1 VLQWLSFIGLFFSKC
16 NLHSPILN
24 FNSIGKEALKGLEH
38 YLPAPLTAP
47 KKITT
52 RPVTFNLLAAAV
64 ELKNS
69 FRAQA
74 FHLPADRL
82 KLFYVRIPKSG
93 STSIAS
99 EMLKLILPELKDKN
113 LTPTQVNFLTD
124 AWINP
129 DIHSLKSFTGF
140 TVVRHPLERLA
151 SVYRDIFDPYDN
163 KPFLYQN
170 YLGGI
175 LHKNLSFDDFV
186 LRISRIPD
194 RLKDQH
200 FRPQY
205 LFLEPYQR
213 ITCPF
218 RILKLEHSDEIAAFM
233 QTYGMGFPHLHKS
246 RPYNPADYYSEKSL
260 WLAQKVYT
268 KDFKLFGYEQK
279 LPR

>member
-1 VLQWLSFIGLFFSKC
+1 VLHWLSFIGLFLSKS
-16 NLHSPILN
+16 NLHSPIHH
-24 FNSIGKEALKGLEH
+24 FNISRNEALKGFEP
-38 YLPAPLTAP
+38 YLPTPLIAP
-47 KKITT
+47 KRVTVH
-52 RPVTFNLLAAAV
+52 PVIFNLLATASQ
-64 ELKNS
+64 LKKS
-69 FRAQA
+69 FRTEAC
-74 FHLPADRL
+74 HLPAGRY

-213 ITCPF
+213 SDRPV
-218 RILKLEHSDEIAAFM
+218 RILKLEHPEEIQAFM
-233 QTYGMGFPHLHKS
+233 QTYGMRFPHLNKNK
-246 RPYNPADYYSEKSL
+246 PYNPADYYTRKSRS
-260 WLAQKVYT
+260 LAQKVYT
-268 KDFKLFGYEQK
+268 QDFKLFGYEQNF
-279 LPR
+279 PA